1 FKTRYKIHLALSL
14 VYGLLSAY
22 TVNDALTLM
31 GTPVALSISRAI
43 GVDLKV
49 LLLLIAFSITIG
61 SVMSPVGN
69 PQNMLISSSSGMP
82 APFIA
87 FTVKLAIP
95 TIINLLVTTAV
106 LIKLYRVSNAK
117 ILIPLVPTERIKDRR
132 EAILGVTLFTV
143 TIMLFVLNDLFETY
157 GLPHV
162 GKRGLIPFVT
172 ASLGY
177 ILSKKPRRILEG
189 VGWGTIV
196 FFISMFIT
204 MNGIWRSGVLTPLLN
219 LFLAEKS
226 VGIDGIF
233 RIAGTSII
241 VSQFLSNV
249 PFTSL
254 YIEYLKNLGYTGSDV
269 NAWITL
275 AMSSTIAG
283 NFTLLG
289 AASNI
294 ILLEVVEQRG
304 KKSLTFIEFFKAGS
318 IVTITNLFVYIPFI
332 VLL

>member
-1 FKTRYKIHLALSL
+1 
-14 VYGLLSAY
+14 
-22 TVNDALTLM
+22 
-31 GTPVALSISRAI
+31 
-43 GVDLKV
+43 
-49 LLLLIAFSITIG
+49 
-61 SVMSPVGN
+61 
-69 PQNMLISSSSGMP
+69 
-82 APFIA
+82 
-87 FTVKLAIP
+87 
-95 TIINLLVTTAV
+95 
-106 LIKLYRVSNAK
+106 
-117 ILIPLVPTERIKDRR
+117 IKDRR